1 MVLWAGREGRMERA
15 NACKQETLSAGID
28 ELFHAYA
35 DMVYRL
41 AFLRT
46 RSSADAE
53 DVLQEVFVRCL
64 RSRPHWRDDEHR
76 KAWFIRVTLN
86 CTKSLV
92 TSAWRRH
99 TAPLESA
106 APDADKDTAKTGG
119 THTVLVTAG
128 NGGTTDPNGS
138 LTVEDWESVK
148 INFTPNEGYEIQSIS
163 VDGKDMGAIESYELT
178 NVTEDHSI
186 IATFVKKA
194 VPTPT
199 PAPATPTP
207 DDGE

>member
-1 MVLWAGREGRMERA
+1 MSKKSNNKSGMSMKTKWIITGILCVLAVLTVVIVA
-15 NACKQETLSAGID
+15 
-28 ELFHAYA
+28 A
-35 DMVYRL
+35 DGCFDFKPGSVQ
-41 AFLRT
+41 
-46 RSSADAE
+46 SNN
-53 DVLQEVFVRCL
+53 
-64 RSRPHWRDDEHR
+64 
-76 KAWFIRVTLN
+76 KAV
-86 CTKSLV
+86 
-92 TSAWRRH
+92 A
-99 TAPLESA
+99 ESA
-106 APDADKDTAKTGG
+106 APDAEKDTAKTGR

-148 INFTPNEGYEIQSIS
+148 INFTPNEGYEIQSVS
-163 VDGKDMGAIESYELT
+163 VDGKDMGAIESYELS

>member
-1 MVLWAGREGRMERA
+1 MSKKSNNKSGMSMKTKWIITGILCVLAVLTVVVVA
-15 NACKQETLSAGID
+15 
-28 ELFHAYA
+28 A
-35 DMVYRL
+35 DGCFDFKPGSVQ
-41 AFLRT
+41 
-46 RSSADAE
+46 SND
-53 DVLQEVFVRCL
+53 
-64 RSRPHWRDDEHR
+64 
-76 KAWFIRVTLN
+76 KAV
-86 CTKSLV
+86 
-92 TSAWRRH
+92 A
-99 TAPLESA
+99 ESA
-106 APDADKDTAKTGG
+106 APDADKDTAKT
-119 THTVLVTAG
+119 
-128 NGGTTDPNGS
+128 GTTDPNGS

>member
-1 MVLWAGREGRMERA
+1 MSKKSNNKSGMSMKTKWIITGILCVLAVLTVVVVA
-15 NACKQETLSAGID
+15 
-28 ELFHAYA
+28 A
-35 DMVYRL
+35 DGCFDFKPGSVQ
-41 AFLRT
+41 
-46 RSSADAE
+46 SND
-53 DVLQEVFVRCL
+53 
-64 RSRPHWRDDEHR
+64 
-76 KAWFIRVTLN
+76 KAV
-86 CTKSLV
+86 
-92 TSAWRRH
+92 A
-99 TAPLESA
+99 ESA

-128 NGGTTDPNGS
+128 NGS

>member
-1 MVLWAGREGRMERA
+1 MSKKSNNKSGMSMKTKWIITGILCVLAVLTVVIVA
-15 NACKQETLSAGID
+15 
-28 ELFHAYA
+28 A
-35 DMVYRL
+35 DGCFDFKPGSVQSNDKVV
-41 AFLRT
+41 A
-46 RSSADAE
+46 
-53 DVLQEVFVRCL
+53 
-64 RSRPHWRDDEHR
+64 
-76 KAWFIRVTLN
+76 
-86 CTKSLV
+86 
-92 TSAWRRH
+92 
-99 TAPLESA
+99 ESA
-106 APDADKDTAKTGG
+106 APDADKDTEKTGG

>member
-1 MVLWAGREGRMERA
+1 MSKKSNNKSGMSMKTKWIITGILCVLAVLTVVIVA
-15 NACKQETLSAGID
+15 
-28 ELFHAYA
+28 A
-35 DMVYRL
+35 DGCFDFKPGSVQ
-41 AFLRT
+41 
-46 RSSADAE
+46 SND
-53 DVLQEVFVRCL
+53 
-64 RSRPHWRDDEHR
+64 
-76 KAWFIRVTLN
+76 KAV
-86 CTKSLV
+86 
-92 TSAWRRH
+92 A
-99 TAPLESA
+99 ESA

-119 THTVLVTAG
+119 THTVLVTVG

-163 VDGKDMGAIESYELT
+163 VDSKDMGAIESYELT

>member
-1 MVLWAGREGRMERA
+1 MSKKSNNKSGMSMKTKWIITGILCVLAVLTVVVVA
-15 NACKQETLSAGID
+15 
-28 ELFHAYA
+28 A
-35 DMVYRL
+35 DGCFDFKPGSVQ
-41 AFLRT
+41 
-46 RSSADAE
+46 SND
-53 DVLQEVFVRCL
+53 
-64 RSRPHWRDDEHR
+64 
-76 KAWFIRVTLN
+76 KAV
-86 CTKSLV
+86 
-92 TSAWRRH
+92 A
-99 TAPLESA
+99 ESA

-138 LTVEDWESVK
+138 LTVEDWESV
-148 INFTPNEGYEIQSIS
+148 PNEGYEIQSIS

>member
-1 MVLWAGREGRMERA
+1 MSKKSNNKSGMSMKTKWIITGILCVLAVLTVVIVA
-15 NACKQETLSAGID
+15 
-28 ELFHAYA
+28 A
-35 DMVYRL
+35 DGCFDFKPGSVQ
-41 AFLRT
+41 
-46 RSSADAE
+46 SND
-53 DVLQEVFVRCL
+53 
-64 RSRPHWRDDEHR
+64 
-76 KAWFIRVTLN
+76 KAV
-86 CTKSLV
+86 
-92 TSAWRRH
+92 A
-99 TAPLESA
+99 ESA
-106 APDADKDTAKTGG
+106 APAGDKDTAKTGG

-138 LTVEDWESVK
+138 LTVEDWE
-148 INFTPNEGYEIQSIS
+148 YEIQSIS

>member
-1 MVLWAGREGRMERA
+1 MSKKSNNKSGMSMKTKWIITGILCVLA
-15 NACKQETLSAGID
+15 
-28 ELFHAYA
+28 
-35 DMVYRL
+35 
-41 AFLRT
+41 
-46 RSSADAE
+46 
-53 DVLQEVFVRCL
+53 VLTVV
-64 RSRPHWRDDEHR
+64 
-76 KAWFIRVTLN
+76 V
-86 CTKSLV
+86 V
-92 TSAWRRH
+92 
-99 TAPLESA
+99 

>member
-1 MVLWAGREGRMERA
+1 MSMKTKWIITGILCVLAVLTVVVVA
-15 NACKQETLSAGID
+15 
-28 ELFHAYA
+28 A
-35 DMVYRL
+35 DGCFDFKPGSVQ
-41 AFLRT
+41 
-46 RSSADAE
+46 SND
-53 DVLQEVFVRCL
+53 
-64 RSRPHWRDDEHR
+64 
-76 KAWFIRVTLN
+76 KAV
-86 CTKSLV
+86 
-92 TSAWRRH
+92 A
-99 TAPLESA
+99 ESA

-148 INFTPNEGYEIQSIS
+148 INFTPNEGYEIQS
-163 VDGKDMGAIESYELT
+163 KDMGAIESYELT

>member
-1 MVLWAGREGRMERA
+1 MSKKSNNKSGMSMKTKWIITGILCVLAVLTVVIVAAAGCFDFEPGSVPS
-15 NACKQETLSAGID
+15 TD
-28 ELFHAYA
+28 
-35 DMVYRL
+35 
-41 AFLRT
+41 
-46 RSSADAE
+46 
-53 DVLQEVFVRCL
+53 
-64 RSRPHWRDDEHR
+64 
-76 KAWFIRVTLN
+76 
-86 CTKSLV
+86 
-92 TSAWRRH
+92 
-99 TAPLESA
+99 TAAAARA

-128 NGGTTDPNGS
+128 NGGTTDPTGS
-138 LTVEDWESVK
+138 LTVEDWERVK

-163 VDGKDMGAIESYELT
+163 VDGKDMGAIESYELS

>member
-1 MVLWAGREGRMERA
+1 MKTKWIITGILCVLAVLTVVVVA
-15 NACKQETLSAGID
+15 
-28 ELFHAYA
+28 A
-35 DMVYRL
+35 DGCFDFKPGSVQ
-41 AFLRT
+41 
-46 RSSADAE
+46 SND
-53 DVLQEVFVRCL
+53 
-64 RSRPHWRDDEHR
+64 
-76 KAWFIRVTLN
+76 KAV
-86 CTKSLV
+86 
-92 TSAWRRH
+92 A
-99 TAPLESA
+99 ESA

-128 NGGTTDPNGS
+128 NGGTTDPNGSTTDPNGS

>member
-1 MVLWAGREGRMERA
+1 MSKKSNNKSGMSMKTKWIITGILCVLAVLTVVVVA
-15 NACKQETLSAGID
+15 
-28 ELFHAYA
+28 A
-35 DMVYRL
+35 DGCFDFKPGSVQ
-41 AFLRT
+41 
-46 RSSADAE
+46 SND
-53 DVLQEVFVRCL
+53 
-64 RSRPHWRDDEHR
+64 
-76 KAWFIRVTLN
+76 KAV
-86 CTKSLV
+86 
-92 TSAWRRH
+92 A
-99 TAPLESA
+99 ESA
-106 APDADKDTAKTGG
+106 APAGDKDTAKTGG

-128 NGGTTDPNGS
+128 NGGTTDPSGS

-148 INFTPNEGYEIQSIS
+148 INFTRNEGYEIQSIS
-163 VDGKDMGAIESYELT
+163 VDGKDMGAIESYELS

>member
-1 MVLWAGREGRMERA
+1 M
-15 NACKQETLSAGID
+15 
-28 ELFHAYA
+28 
-35 DMVYRL
+35 
-41 AFLRT
+41 
-46 RSSADAE
+46 
-53 DVLQEVFVRCL
+53 
-64 RSRPHWRDDEHR
+64 
-76 KAWFIRVTLN
+76 
-86 CTKSLV
+86 
-92 TSAWRRH
+92 
-99 TAPLESA
+99 
-106 APDADKDTAKTGG
+106 
-119 THTVLVTAG
+119 
-128 NGGTTDPNGS
+128 
-138 LTVEDWESVK
+138 K

>member
-1 MVLWAGREGRMERA
+1 MSKKSNNKSGMSMKTKWIITGILCVLAVLTVVIVA
-15 NACKQETLSAGID
+15 
-28 ELFHAYA
+28 A
-35 DMVYRL
+35 DGGFDFKPGSVQ
-41 AFLRT
+41 
-46 RSSADAE
+46 SND
-53 DVLQEVFVRCL
+53 
-64 RSRPHWRDDEHR
+64 
-76 KAWFIRVTLN
+76 KA
-86 CTKSLV
+86 
-92 TSAWRRH
+92 A
-99 TAPLESA
+99 AESA
-106 APDADKDTAKTGG
+106 APDADKATAKTGG

-163 VDGKDMGAIESYELT
+163 VDGKDMGAIESYELS

>member
-1 MVLWAGREGRMERA
+1 MSKKSNNKSGMSMKTKWIITGILCVLAVLTVVVVA
-15 NACKQETLSAGID
+15 
-28 ELFHAYA
+28 A
-35 DMVYRL
+35 DGCFDFKPGSVQ
-41 AFLRT
+41 
-46 RSSADAE
+46 SND
-53 DVLQEVFVRCL
+53 
-64 RSRPHWRDDEHR
+64 
-76 KAWFIRVTLN
+76 KAV
-86 CTKSLV
+86 
-92 TSAWRRH
+92 
-99 TAPLESA
+99 
-106 APDADKDTAKTGG
+106 ADKDTAKTGG

-148 INFTPNEGYEIQSIS
+148 INFTPNEGYEIQPIS

>member
-1 MVLWAGREGRMERA
+1 MSMKTKWIITGILCVLAVLTVVIVA
-15 NACKQETLSAGID
+15 
-28 ELFHAYA
+28 A
-35 DMVYRL
+35 DGCFDFKPGSVQ
-41 AFLRT
+41 
-46 RSSADAE
+46 SNN
-53 DVLQEVFVRCL
+53 
-64 RSRPHWRDDEHR
+64 
-76 KAWFIRVTLN
+76 KAV
-86 CTKSLV
+86 
-92 TSAWRRH
+92 A
-99 TAPLESA
+99 ESA
-106 APDADKDTAKTGG
+106 APDAENDTAKTGG

-148 INFTPNEGYEIQSIS
+148 INFTPNEGYEIQSVS

-207 DDGE
+207 NDGE